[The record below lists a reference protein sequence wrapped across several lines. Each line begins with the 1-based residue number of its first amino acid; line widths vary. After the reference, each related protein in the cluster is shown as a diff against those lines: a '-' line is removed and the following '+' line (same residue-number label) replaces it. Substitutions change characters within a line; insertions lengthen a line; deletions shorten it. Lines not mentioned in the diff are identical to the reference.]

1 MVWQYCWWI
10 VYLLVMYN
18 EGRHFSYYCKKW
30 DSAADDNDE
39 DDDVVNYGITT
50 PDYFH
55 NVGADDNDDGV
66 LIMI

>member
-1 MVWQYCWWI
+1 MYTCWSCIIKVDI
-10 VYLLVMYN
+10 VLTIA
-18 EGRHFSYYCKKW
+18 K
-30 DSAADDNDE
+30 DDDDDDDDDE
-39 DDDVVNYGITT
+39 EDDVVVNYEITT